1 MVISHKRNVGIGTT
15 APSGNLDVN
24 GDVNIGTMHTDN
36 LNSSSYPGHGTG
48 SGKYPRNKLRL
59 TQSGYTGRSAHQH
72 DGQLVIYSAGKR
84 SFTMGVMDDGM
95 TTLQVKES
103 NNGNQNAAEG
113 GYRPLVLQPMG
124 GMVGIGGGNGAQFH
138 DAAKAVNTT
147 PNFHLHVVGKVGSSN
162 VELTSDERI
171 KTEIESVP
179 DQLALNQV
187 RALDC
192 KYYHYKDP
200 ETRKSQKTI
209 GFIAQDV
216 DKIIPNA
223 ISKITG

>member
-1 MVISHKRNVGIGTT
+1 MQEPPPNGP
-15 APSGNLDVN
+15 PSN
-24 GDVNIGTMHTDN
+24 
-36 LNSSSYPGHGTG
+36 
-48 SGKYPRNKLRL
+48 KYPRNKLRL
-59 TQSGYTGRSAHQH
+59 TQTGYYDRSLHQH
-72 DGQLVIYSAGKR
+72 DGQFVIYSVDKR

-103 NNGNQNAAEG
+103 GNGNQNAATG
-113 GYRPLVLQPMG
+113 GYRPLVLQPIG
-124 GMVGIGGGNGAQFH
+124 GMVAVGGGNGAQFH
-138 DAAKAVNTT
+138 DANKADNTLPT
-147 PNFHLHVVGKVGSSN
+147 YHLHVDGKVASSN

-223 ISKITG
+223 ISKITKIVPDILETPSNITWVKDSDNKYIVRT